1 MRDIIEIYNDFLV
14 KKDKLKKITRDVQAA
29 GRFSASS
36 AGLCAKK
43 LWFQKNNYP
52 YEPFKPD
59 LLRLF
64 RLGTIVGRDIEE
76 AMFQYKEGHFE
87 RPDNVKVYSEKY
99 IKDDDLGIGGSF
111 DLLVVDDDRKG
122 YLYDYKTCNSWKWRS
137 MFGYKKS
144 SNPSSNYEFQLGT
157 YAMMLNKSK
166 EFCDEIVEMS
176 LIYYNKDNS
185 MMKSKDVS
193 LDYIEFAEKY
203 WKKAIETANMVEQ
216 PINSKISPYY
226 PNWECKTKK
235 DGTSYCSYIDHCNS
249 IYKNEVK

>member
-1 MRDIIEIYNDFLV
+1 MFDIIDIYNDYLV
-14 KKDKLKKITRDVQAA
+14 KKNKIKKISRKVESQ

-52 YEPFKPD
+52 SEEFQPD

-64 RLGTIVGRDIEE
+64 RLGTIVGEDIEKSANE
-76 AMFQYKEGHFE
+76 ASPLYHGDIYTEE
-87 RPDNVKVYSEKY
+87 Y
-99 IKDDDLGIGGSF
+99 IKDDELGIGGSF
-111 DLLVVDDDRKG
+111 DLLYVDENRKG
-122 YLYDYKTCNSWKWRS
+122 HLFDYKTCHAFKWK
-137 MFGYKKS
+137 MLFGRNPNK
-144 SNPSSNYEFQLGT
+144 NPSNNYEFQLGT

-166 EFCDEIVEMS
+166 DLCDEIETMA
-176 LIYYNKDNS
+176 LIYYKKDDSRMRTKN
-185 MMKSKDVS
+185 VN

-203 WKKAIETANMVEQ
+203 WKKATQIANMVEQ
-216 PINSKISPYY
+216 PINNKISPYY

-249 IYKNEVK
+249 MHITKGK